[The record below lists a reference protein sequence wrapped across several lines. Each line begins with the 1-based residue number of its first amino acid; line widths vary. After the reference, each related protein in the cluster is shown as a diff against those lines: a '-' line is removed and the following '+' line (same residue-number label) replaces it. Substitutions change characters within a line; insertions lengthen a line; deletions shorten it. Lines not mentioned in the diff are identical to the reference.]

1 MAKIS
6 VEGESVSFLELHPK
20 VRFSRHRRLTEA
32 QGVMIIERYFQED
45 FVAQP
50 FLNLCWEIKAL
61 ETTGSQTEAC
71 PFPHLSAG
79 LNTCLFVVLLATTL
93 RGLKLP

>member
-20 VRFSRHRRLTEA
+20 VQFSRHRRLTEA

-50 FLNLCWEIKAL
+50 FLNLCWEKRRLKRLGAKL
-61 ETTGSQTEAC
+61 R
-71 PFPHLSAG
+71 PV
-79 LNTCLFVVLLATTL
+79 LFLISLLA
-93 RGLKLP
+93 